1 MPLTDALFEV
11 RSRADAE
18 HELTRSSSRVRRNA
32 WTLPDAV
39 SGATLV
45 GHRSADLRGHLQGT
59 DRSRI
64 SEDDNKGPL
73 CSVLNRAAELS
84 RSSTSGLQ
92 SLGGTV
98 HLVNASVLEE
108 WNALTDA
115 EVTAQVL
122 MGRTALFEVL
132 MRRHNERVYRTIRAI
147 VGNDGEAEE
156 VLQQVYVNAYA
167 NLRKFD
173 STTPFAIWLTRMA
186 VKAAAT
192 GRGE

>member
-1 MPLTDALFEV
+1 
-11 RSRADAE
+11 
-18 HELTRSSSRVRRNA
+18 
-32 WTLPDAV
+32 
-39 SGATLV
+39 
-45 GHRSADLRGHLQGT
+45 
-59 DRSRI
+59 
-64 SEDDNKGPL
+64 
-73 CSVLNRAAELS
+73 
-84 RSSTSGLQ
+84 
-92 SLGGTV
+92 V

-147 VGNDGEAEE
+147 VGNGKAEE
-156 VLQQVYVNAYA
+156 VLQQAYVNAYA

-173 STTPFAIWLTRMA
+173 STTPFAIWITRMA

>member
-1 MPLTDALFEV
+1 M
-11 RSRADAE
+11 
-18 HELTRSSSRVRRNA
+18 
-32 WTLPDAV
+32 
-39 SGATLV
+39 
-45 GHRSADLRGHLQGT
+45 
-59 DRSRI
+59 
-64 SEDDNKGPL
+64 
-73 CSVLNRAAELS
+73 
-84 RSSTSGLQ
+84 
-92 SLGGTV
+92 

-147 VGNDGEAEE
+147 VGNDGKAEE
-156 VLQQVYVNAYA
+156 VLQQAYVNAYA
-167 NLRKFD
+167 NLRRFD
-173 STTPFAIWLTRMA
+173 STTTFAIWLTRMA

>member
-1 MPLTDALFEV
+1 
-11 RSRADAE
+11 
-18 HELTRSSSRVRRNA
+18 
-32 WTLPDAV
+32 
-39 SGATLV
+39 
-45 GHRSADLRGHLQGT
+45 
-59 DRSRI
+59 
-64 SEDDNKGPL
+64 
-73 CSVLNRAAELS
+73 
-84 RSSTSGLQ
+84 
-92 SLGGTV
+92 V

-147 VGNDGEAEE
+147 VGSDGKAEE
-156 VLQQVYVNAYA
+156 VLQQAYVNAYA

-173 STTPFAIWLTRMA
+173 STTPFAIWLTRME

>member
-1 MPLTDALFEV
+1 
-11 RSRADAE
+11 
-18 HELTRSSSRVRRNA
+18 
-32 WTLPDAV
+32 
-39 SGATLV
+39 
-45 GHRSADLRGHLQGT
+45 
-59 DRSRI
+59 
-64 SEDDNKGPL
+64 
-73 CSVLNRAAELS
+73 
-84 RSSTSGLQ
+84 
-92 SLGGTV
+92 V

-115 EVTAQVL
+115 QVAAQVL

-132 MRRHNERVYRTIRAI
+132 MRRHNERVYRTIRAL
-147 VGNDGEAEE
+147 VGDDGKAEE
-156 VLQQVYVNAYA
+156 VLQQAYVDAYA

>member
-1 MPLTDALFEV
+1 M
-11 RSRADAE
+11 
-18 HELTRSSSRVRRNA
+18 
-32 WTLPDAV
+32 
-39 SGATLV
+39 
-45 GHRSADLRGHLQGT
+45 
-59 DRSRI
+59 
-64 SEDDNKGPL
+64 
-73 CSVLNRAAELS
+73 
-84 RSSTSGLQ
+84 
-92 SLGGTV
+92 
-98 HLVNASVLEE
+98 HLVNASVLDE

-147 VGNDGEAEE
+147 VGNDGKAEE
-156 VLQQVYVNAYA
+156 VFQRACVNAYA

-173 STTPFAIWLTRMA
+173 STAPFAIWLTRMA

>member
-1 MPLTDALFEV
+1 M
-11 RSRADAE
+11 
-18 HELTRSSSRVRRNA
+18 
-32 WTLPDAV
+32 
-39 SGATLV
+39 
-45 GHRSADLRGHLQGT
+45 
-59 DRSRI
+59 
-64 SEDDNKGPL
+64 
-73 CSVLNRAAELS
+73 
-84 RSSTSGLQ
+84 
-92 SLGGTV
+92 

-108 WNALTDA
+108 WKALTDA

-122 MGRTALFEVL
+122 MGRSALFEVL

-147 VGNDGEAEE
+147 VGNDGKAEE
-156 VLQQVYVNAYA
+156 VLQQAYVNAYA